1 MQLLPFAHEWI
12 IGIHQKSVIEL
23 LAQFLLKG
31 SKTGEIHHEPAF
43 IEGSGCEP
51 QGETAAVAMH
61 KPAMAWVSPLA
72 MAAGVTLKQLA
83 AAEAGGGLKHAVL
96 PETG

>member
-1 MQLLPFAHEWI
+1 MQLPPFVHEWI
-12 IGIHQKSVIEL
+12 IGIHQKGVIEL

-51 QGETAAVAMH
+51 QSETAAVSMDE
-61 KPAMAWVSPLA
+61 PAMAWVSPLV
-72 MAAGVTLKQLA
+72 MAAGVALKQLA
-83 AAEAGGGLKHAVL
+83 AAEIGGGVKHAVL
-96 PETG
+96 QRTG